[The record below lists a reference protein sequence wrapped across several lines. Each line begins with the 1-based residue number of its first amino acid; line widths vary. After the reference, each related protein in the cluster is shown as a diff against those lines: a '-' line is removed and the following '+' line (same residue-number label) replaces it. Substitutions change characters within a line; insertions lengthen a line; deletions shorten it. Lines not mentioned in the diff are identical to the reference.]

1 MAVVR
6 MKIHCLLHRHSILA
20 HLQYLL
26 TGHWLICCA
35 PIAGIYM
42 LGPQNNSRIFS
53 NYVHDQL
60 DGGVTGALYPDQG
73 SAYSHWYSNVVERTH
88 GATWLHIWTRN
99 IHDINVSG
107 NFADTAAIHNSG
119 SRCVVT
125 DTTVYAPG
133 NRIAASQ
140 AIVDAAG
147 PTQSSWRS
155 RESSPSS

>member
-1 MAVVR
+1 MAR
-6 MKIHCLLHRHSILA
+6 GLPTL
-20 HLQYLL
+20 
-26 TGHWLICCA
+26 
-35 PIAGIYM
+35 P
-42 LGPQNNSRIFS
+42 LGEKLEIR
-53 NYVHDQL
+53 
-60 DGGVTGALYPDQG
+60 A
-73 SAYSHWYSNVVERTH
+73 
-88 GATWLHIWTRN
+88 TRN